1 MRSTMEEGYERLPLA
16 NRRKPFAELWQP
28 TPIEIMPKARGD
40 ISSGSI
46 SGWFE
51 RMISIR
57 RIRPDGVNY
66 FSESLLLADDLVSF
80 E

>member
-1 MRSTMEEGYERLPLA
+1 
-16 NRRKPFAELWQP
+16 
-28 TPIEIMPKARGD
+28 
-40 ISSGSI
+40 
-46 SGWFE
+46 
-51 RMISIR
+51 MISIR

>member
-16 NRRKPFAELWQP
+16 NRRKPFAESWQP

-51 RMISIR
+51 RVIPIQK
-57 RIRPDGVNY
+57 IRPDGLSY
-66 FSESLLLADDLVSF
+66 LSK
-80 E
+80 